1 MIKKIIISACLLLSF
16 VSFAQQGTSSPYS
29 FYGIGDVRFKGTVE
43 SRSMSGIAVEQDSIH
58 INLENPASYANLK
71 LTSFTVGGTFN
82 SSTLKTSKE
91 SAKAQRTTLDYIAVG
106 LPLGKKFGVGFGLIP
121 YSSVGY
127 QIESLAA
134 NNGLNNKRFD
144 GSGGL
149 NKVYFGLAYKVKPNL
164 SIGADVQ
171 YDFGKIE
178 TTSLEFVTDV
188 PVGTREL
195 NTTYLSGVNFNLG
208 AMYQY
213 KINKKLSFFSSA
225 TYTIQSKL
233 TSENTRNISTGML
246 GSGLNFT
253 VLDPGEDIKDKVDV
267 NMPFK
272 LALSAGVGEA
282 RKWLIGGKVSY
293 QNSVDQSS
301 IYNAAPNVG
310 YGKSASASLGGYF
323 VPNYSSFSG
332 YFNRVTYRAGLKYER
347 TALII
352 NSQRVNDI
360 GLTLGAGFPISGTF
374 SNINFGMEFGK
385 RGTTSAGLI
394 QENYAN
400 FSLGFSLNDKWF
412 ERSKFN

>member
-43 SRSMSGIAVEQDSIH
+43 SRSMAGVAVEQDSIH

-82 SSTLKTSKE
+82 SSTLKTDKG

-106 LPLGKKFGVGFGLIP
+106 MPLGNKFGIGFGLIP

-127 QIESLAA
+127 QIESLSA
-134 NNGLNNKRFD
+134 NTGGNNKRFD
-144 GSGGL
+144 GTGGL
-149 NKVYFGLAYKVKPNL
+149 NKVYFALAYKIKPNF
-164 SIGADVQ
+164 SIGADLQ
-171 YDFGKIE
+171 YDFGKVE
-178 TTSLEFVTDV
+178 TTSLEFIPDV

-213 KINKKLSFFSSA
+213 KINKKLSLFSSA

-233 TSENTRNISTGML
+233 NSENTRNISTGML
-246 GSGLNFT
+246 GSGLNFN
-253 VLDPGEDIKDKVDV
+253 VLDPGVDVKEKVDV

-272 LALSAGVGEA
+272 LALSAGIGEA

-301 IYNAAPNVG
+301 VYNAAPNVG
-310 YGKSASASLGGYF
+310 YGKAASASLGGYY

-352 NSQRVNDI
+352 NSQRINDI
-360 GLTLGAGFPISGTF
+360 GITLGAGFPISGTF

-385 RGTTSAGLI
+385 RGTKSAGLI